1 MTIVTC
7 VVKQI
12 FWYSNTVS
20 DSKFRKAVGL
30 EVARIL
36 REERERKNLS
46 MTQLAADA
54 GLSHAMISLVERGLR
69 NPTLD
74 TLLRI
79 TGVLKMDLDEVI
91 KRAIAEVKK

>member
-1 MTIVTC
+1 
-7 VVKQI
+7 
-12 FWYSNTVS
+12 VS